1 MLLRS
6 DDNRF
11 FYSFSYIMNWIILNF
26 PVKEF
31 IHASAPLVV
40 CILFPYTT
48 RIQWLLILFASFSG
62 CISLVLT
69 VIEAYEKVI
78 RVYNKTLEKIVIPEF
93 INKRPFKES
102 DLTKR
107 QEILECMLYNVNSKI
122 LSELKTNYTFK
133 STTRLIEFHDLI
145 ITDKSGK
152 LTAGCIESRDN
163 VVLEAKKMQEE
174 DCWIAMN
181 TSV

>member
-48 RIQWLLILFASFSG
+48 KIQWLLILFASFSG

-145 ITDKSGK
+145 ITDKSRK

-163 VVLEAKKMQEE
+163 VVLEAKKM
-174 DCWIAMN
+174 
-181 TSV
+181 

>member
-1 MLLRS
+1 MVH
-6 DDNRF
+6 
-11 FYSFSYIMNWIILNF
+11 WIIINF

-48 RIQWLLILFASFSG
+48 KIQWLLILFASFSG
-62 CISLVLT
+62 CISLLLR
-69 VIEAYEKVI
+69 VIEAYKKVI
-78 RVYNKTLEKIVIPEF
+78 RVYNKKLEKIVIPEF

-122 LSELKTNYTFK
+122 LSEFKTNYTFK
-133 STTRLIEFHDLI
+133 STARLIELHDLI
-145 ITDKSGK
+145 ITDVMTRYDKSRN
-152 LTAGCIESRDN
+152 LLAGCIESGDKIA
-163 VVLEAKKMQEE
+163 LEAKKMQEE
-174 DCWIAMN
+174 DCWIATN